1 VVQDTVLTKPDAPML
16 RSGSAICSWGEFMV
30 VLDDLREDDSDLYK
44 TIAARQRKLSRLA
57 SLALDEYEDS
67 SNVSATVDK
76 DEDEDEHGFSAA
88 ERRVAVLE
96 AELAVALAMKPN
108 SKKSLNY
115 TKAIAAL
122 STTLLGLPV
131 GNVRDLRHDYWSED
145 TSNLRSLQTVL
156 RRTKQHSVTDPRD
169 KIHGL
174 LGMMSDSSLNVDY
187 NKSVSQVYCEA
198 TTLAAL
204 ESPPA
209 LFVDMM
215 YSRPVLGISGRFGS
229 QPPSW
234 TLDLVYTH
242 RNWAHHLS
250 DDIYFGLWTD
260 TGIPTGIV
268 FRDPSVHCNP
278 ESLELRVS
286 ASTVDLVN
294 QIIQC
299 SDDLIAEALSDDPAL
314 QLVKYPA
321 KTQEFF
327 ESYTKAASVWNTRA
341 YDGLLGIIRQLPNM
355 DTTLTQEEC
364 ADKYAALISANE
376 DEAVSVYEE
385 SELLSSLLYEVFI
398 MKSPNRMSFFVTEQ
412 DLCGLCMPGAQV
424 GDTASVL
431 FHGNPD
437 YPNVPF
443 ITRPRDD
450 GRYSMLC
457 TLGAVWCVHSSCNYS
472 IGD

>member
-198 TTLAAL
+198 TN
-204 ESPPA
+204 
-209 LFVDMM
+209 V
-215 YSRPVLGISGRFGS
+215 G
-229 QPPSW
+229 
-234 TLDLVYTH
+234 
-242 RNWAHHLS
+242 
-250 DDIYFGLWTD
+250 
-260 TGIPTGIV
+260 
-268 FRDPSVHCNP
+268 
-278 ESLELRVS
+278 
-286 ASTVDLVN
+286 
-294 QIIQC
+294 C
-299 SDDLIAEALSDDPAL
+299 S
-314 QLVKYPA
+314 
-321 KTQEFF
+321 
-327 ESYTKAASVWNTRA
+327 
-341 YDGLLGIIRQLPNM
+341 
-355 DTTLTQEEC
+355 
-364 ADKYAALISANE
+364 
-376 DEAVSVYEE
+376 
-385 SELLSSLLYEVFI
+385 
-398 MKSPNRMSFFVTEQ
+398 
-412 DLCGLCMPGAQV
+412 
-424 GDTASVL
+424 
-431 FHGNPD
+431 
-437 YPNVPF
+437 
-443 ITRPRDD
+443 
-450 GRYSMLC
+450 
-457 TLGAVWCVHSSCNYS
+457 
-472 IGD
+472 